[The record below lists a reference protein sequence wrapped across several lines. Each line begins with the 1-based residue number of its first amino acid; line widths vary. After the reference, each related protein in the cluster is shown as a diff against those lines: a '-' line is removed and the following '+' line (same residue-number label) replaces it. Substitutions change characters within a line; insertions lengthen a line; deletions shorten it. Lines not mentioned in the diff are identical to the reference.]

1 MGKRTYIEDLCHQLR
16 LPAMARDAERLA
28 TEGTRQ
34 GAVPLD
40 YLISLLEIEIEERN
54 DRRVDR
60 RIKEAGF
67 PIVKTLEGFDFT
79 KAPHLPE
86 ARIRELATG
95 TYLKNAEPIL
105 LLGDPGT
112 GKTHLATALGIE
124 AARKGH
130 LVRFTTA
137 GRLVTELTEARDA
150 RELGRVVA
158 RYERIDLL
166 ILDELAYLPLSQID
180 AELLFRVLGDRHER
194 RSIIVT
200 TNLPFTEWTSVF
212 PDPRLCRA
220 VVDRLTHRANI
231 IDTGKKSI
239 RFTETLERNAKRKER
254 SKDQAD
260 PQS

>member
-1 MGKRTYIEDLCHQLR
+1 MANRTYIEDLCHQLR
-16 LPAMARDAERLA
+16 MPAMARDAERRA
-28 TEGTRQ
+28 TEAARQETR
-34 GAVPLD
+34 PLD
-40 YLISLLEIEIEERN
+40 YLIGLLETEIEERN

-67 PIVKTLEGFDFT
+67 PILKTFEGFDFT
-79 KAPHLPE
+79 KVPHLPE

-95 TYLKNAEPIL
+95 AYLAKAEPIL

-112 GKTHLATALGIE
+112 GKTHLATALGVE
-124 AARKGH
+124 AARQGH

-166 ILDELAYLPLSQID
+166 VLDELAYLPLSQID
-180 AELLFRVLGDRHER
+180 AELLFRVLGERHER

-200 TNLPFTEWTSVF
+200 TNLPFAEWTSIF

-220 VVDRLTHRANI
+220 VVDRLTHRAHI

-239 RFTETLERNAKRKER
+239 RFTETLERNNRRKEKTR
-254 SKDQAD
+254 DQTE
-260 PQS
+260 S

>member
-1 MGKRTYIEDLCHQLR
+1 MATRTYIQDLCHQLR
-16 LPAMARDAERLA
+16 MPAMARDAERRA
-28 TEGTRQ
+28 TEAVRQ
-34 GAVPLD
+34 ETAPLD
-40 YLISLLEIEIEERN
+40 YLIGLLETEIEERN

-60 RIKEAGF
+60 LVKEAGF

-86 ARIRELATG
+86 GRIRELATCA
-95 TYLKNAEPIL
+95 YLAKAEPIL
-105 LLGDPGT
+105 FLGDPGT
-112 GKTHLATALGIE
+112 GKTHLATALGVE
-124 AARKGH
+124 AARQGH

-158 RYERIDLL
+158 RYERTDLL
-166 ILDELAYLPLSQID
+166 VLDELAYLPLSAID
-180 AELLFRVLGDRHER
+180 AELLFRVLGERHER

-200 TNLPFTEWTSVF
+200 TNLPFAEWTTVF

-239 RFTETLERNAKRKER
+239 RYTDTLEQTTRRKER
-254 SKDQAD
+254 AKAETASK
-260 PQS
+260 P